1 LRYDLFMDAART
13 IKFGSWQT
21 GYNGSGATLDVPHN
35 GSGSLTVYAR
45 LCASQQTAATGPYSG
60 VFAANPSVTYAYD
73 AGSTPC
79 PVGSSPI
86 TGSFS
91 VSATVVPKCNVS
103 ATSLNFGSAGFLASN
118 VDATSS
124 ISVQCSNGLPYAVS
138 LNGGNANASDLT
150 QRKMSP
156 GAATVTNGLYRD
168 PSRILPWG
176 GMIGINA
183 QGGTGTGSTQTL
195 TVCGR
200 TPSQATPEPGSYSD
214 AIVVTV
220 TY

>member
-1 LRYDLFMDAART
+1 MLANTAVDTIATVTDICSDGAPPNRLTRSCVSIGADGFDNAASRVLPGPGGALRYDLFMDAART

-21 GYNGSGATLDVPHN
+21 GYNGSGATLDAPYN
-35 GSGSLTVYAR
+35 GSGSLTAYAR
-45 LCASQQTAATGPYSG
+45 LYASQQTAATGPYSV
-60 VFAANPSVTYAYD
+60 VFAANPSVTYAYE

-124 ISVQCSNGLPYAVS
+124 ISSS
-138 LNGGNANASDLT
+138 
-150 QRKMSP
+150 
-156 GAATVTNGLYRD
+156 AATACRMR
-168 PSRILPWG
+168 SRSTA
-176 GMIGINA
+176 GM
-183 QGGTGTGSTQTL
+183 
-195 TVCGR
+195 R
-200 TPSQATPEPGSYSD
+200 TRAT
-214 AIVVTV
+214 
-220 TY
+220 